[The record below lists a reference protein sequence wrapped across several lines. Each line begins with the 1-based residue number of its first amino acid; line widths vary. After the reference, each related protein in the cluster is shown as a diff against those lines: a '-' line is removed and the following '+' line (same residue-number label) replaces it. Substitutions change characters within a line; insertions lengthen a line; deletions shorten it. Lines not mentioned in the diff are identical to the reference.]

1 MEAARLMLVDRV
13 ATAAAGRRE
22 ELLAE
27 IPRALR
33 KLGLLMLVLAVSV
46 PVFLAGCLAVLT
58 WWLLG

>member
-1 MEAARLMLVDRV
+1 MEAARLMLVDRL
-13 ATAAAGRRE
+13 ATAAAGRGE

-27 IPRALR
+27 IPGALR
-33 KLGLLMLVLAVSV
+33 RLGLLMLVLAVSV